1 MASALHG
8 EVAASLAASLGP
20 YAGEAAALTRALAT
34 QLFIDPDDLQLPSWR
49 VQKVVDDLAG
59 RGWVSCKG
67 RLCRVTAAAPPGL
80 SEFMAGLDAMGR
92 LRPES
97 GTFRAVVTP
106 PTGGGAFAR
115 ALVSTGMA
123 RANLIE
129 TSDAMRE
136 VAMLARHRLVVM
148 SPFLNTD
155 GVELVLDLFGCSH
168 AAEKVLVVRHRGSTT
183 KQAVRQSAAEFR
195 RRRITVMDYL
205 IRSNAQFET
214 FHAKVVLADE
224 LGAYVGSANM
234 LRYEVSAL
242 ELGVLAKGRGVEV
255 VRAAVDAAIACA
267 SPLPLA

>member
-8 EVAASLAASLGP
+8 EIAASLAASLGI
-20 YAGEAAALTRALAT
+20 YAGEAAALTRALST
-34 QLFIDPDDLQLPSWR
+34 QKVIDPDDLQFPAWR
-49 VQKVVDDLAG
+49 VMKVVEDLAG
-59 RGWVSCKG
+59 RGWVSLDG
-67 RLCRVTAAAPPGL
+67 HLCRLTATAPSGL
-80 SEFMAGLDAMGR
+80 PEFMAGLDAMGR

-97 GTFRAVVTP
+97 GTFRAVITP

-123 RANLIE
+123 RANLVE

-136 VAMLARHRLVVM
+136 VAMLARNRLVVM
-148 SPFLNTD
+148 SPFLNEE
-155 GVELVLDLFGCSH
+155 GVELVLDLFDSSP

-183 KQAVRQSAAEFR
+183 KQGIRRSSAEFR
-195 RRRITVMDYL
+195 RRRISVMNYF
-205 IRSNAQFET
+205 IRYESWFET

-224 LGAYVGSANM
+224 QEAYVGSANM

-242 ELGVLAKGRGVEV
+242 ELGVLTKGRGVEV

-267 SPLPLA
+267 SPLPLP